1 MVWRHILRRPWRPV
15 VSARAW
21 QPPGCLLHVLPAQ
34 GAAQVEHHVPVPAGA
49 CPVSGNPLSGEVV
62 VRYQPTALVAEVV
75 SLHQLV
81 VYGATPTNPGTARNV
96 EGLAAWLHREC
107 GRALGVPVEVELT
120 LHVRPGPQVYKV
132 TFRG

>member
-1 MVWRHILRRPWRPV
+1 MRWLHRLCRPWRPV

-21 QPPGCLLHVLPAQ
+21 RPPGCQLHVLPAQ
-34 GAAQVEHHVPVPAGA
+34 GAGQVEHRVPVPPGA
-49 CPVSGNPLSGEVV
+49 CPVSRNPISGDAV
-62 VRYQPTALVAEVV
+62 VRYQPADVVAEVV

-81 VYGATPTNPGTARNV
+81 QLAATPGTSRNV
-96 EGLAAWLHREC
+96 EGLAAWLHGQCRL
-107 GRALGVPVEVELT
+107 ALGVPVEVELT